1 MATQITLKQ
10 LFSKEECELPNGKQA
25 LAFNCDFTNQNNFEI
40 GPQSLPGARSFTGIR
55 GIFITGSV
63 TAPTVLTIK
72 VNGTGQI
79 YTFSISDNFSLSLP
93 LICLEKDM
101 VSLSMG
107 NGTAQGFLT
116 NFGVDAFGIG
126 AFFITNPQ
134 NTPAIPNEFLTSYN
148 SVTGEFSQ
156 AQPVVSGVIG
166 AAPLASPDFTGV
178 PIAPTAAPL
187 TNDTQIATTAYTDAA
202 VSVEKTRAENAES
215 LLAPLAS
222 PDFTGIVGIGGN
234 ATSTT
239 PLSIISSVSG
249 LEPALLRMNTNIGN
263 SYSLEMGV
271 DSIGYGFVQS
281 VEQGVSFNV
290 PLAINPN
297 GGDVGI
303 GTKNPTSLLDVNGA
317 ITAQGII
324 LSAAT
329 IASSS
334 TAGTATALPA
344 TPAGYLE
351 QSINGTTY
359 KIPYYNV

>member
-72 VNGTGQI
+72 VNGTEQI
-79 YTFSISDNFSLSLP
+79 YTFSISNNFSLSLP

-134 NTPAIPNEFLTSYN
+134 NTPAIPNEFFTSYN
-148 SVTGEFSQ
+148 SVTGEFTQ

-222 PDFTGIVGIGGN
+222 PDFTGKITSPIVLAGTNTTVYGAPLQASDENGGTVAVIGQI
-234 ATSTT
+234 TT
-239 PLSIISSVSG
+239 PNSKQLLISNNPASNSFSLQGLQETIGFNQTIELNPSG
-249 LEPALLRMNTNIGN
+249 GA
-263 SYSLEMGV
+263 
-271 DSIGYGFVQS
+271 
-281 VEQGVSFNV
+281 VETPSTIN
-290 PLAINPN
+290 LTAAAI
-297 GGDVGI
+297 
-303 GTKNPTSLLDVNGA
+303 
-317 ITAQGII
+317 
-324 LSAAT
+324 AT
-329 IASSS
+329 VA

-344 TPAGYLE
+344 APAGYLE